1 MPAVNPLLA
10 IVAPVSVP
18 AKVSRQGHAPQ
29 DLQSARAPE
38 NKGSRAAQEKSE
50 HGGDRAE
57 KAFAR
62 ELEKSAREARDES
75 REDVAVQADS
85 GKALPADGRPLP
97 PAQKKQWMLSMQTPP
112 AQLPADGSVTTQA
125 AMPLANV
132 QDLAAT
138 TPTALQPGVQR
149 MPGSEAVLTSTLPAP
164 IILNTTEQGLLP
176 GTTGSGAQ
184 VTPSLIAQTAAQV
197 TPSLIAQTA
206 AQVTPS
212 LIAQTAAQ
220 VTPSLIAQT
229 AAQVTPSLI
238 AQTAA
243 QVTPSLIAQTA
254 AQDAAL
260 TPLVTMPVEDNAQ
273 VATVAS
279 PVTQLHEASVS
290 ALAADASRA
299 APVPGAVPLA
309 QPGPVVET
317 HASVPS
323 APTPQGGAGSTNP
336 FALLRTQ
343 SDAEAM
349 TLAQQ
354 AASQQE
360 ADAQQAQ
367 SNASALALATGSDQ
381 TSLLDLTPGQGDLAE
396 RVRAWRGLSGQD
408 GLVSPNLFSRSE
420 AFGSSLFSQAS
431 SQATSQLQ
439 QFADSLRFAVNQ
451 AESPSLFASAE
462 RSASTS
468 TSAPAVAPGA
478 LSSAATSS
486 MTDAG
491 GAWRADNL
499 QMPALASTAR
509 PAAGTLQFMQTMQP
523 SSFGAPLGETFGQS
537 AWAESVT
544 QRVSLMTGQ
553 KLSSARIELDP
564 PELGAMTVKV
574 SVSGDQA
581 SVSFSSPHALV
592 RDALEQSFPRLQEM
606 LGQQGL
612 QLADA
617 QVSDQS
623 AERRQSSE
631 ADAGNRAGNAADAD
645 EGANAASMQSLKVA
659 TSLIDYYA

>member
-97 PAQKKQWMLSMQTPP
+97 PAQKKQWLLSMQTPP

-176 GTTGSGAQ
+176 GTTGSG
-184 VTPSLIAQTAAQV
+184 
-197 TPSLIAQTA
+197 